1 MSTMILSA
9 TTVGIDGK
17 AVKVEADTQGGLPN
31 FMVVGLP
38 DAAVQEA
45 RERVRSAIKGAGFEF
60 PRGKITV
67 NLAPADLKKAG
78 PGFDLPIA
86 VALLVQTDQLAGE
99 LCQNIYFIGELG
111 LDGSLRAVKGTLS
124 LAKVAKEVGADYCV
138 VPNANGAEAALVE
151 GLKIIAPKSLQELIA
166 HLTKVKVLD
175 PVSGSAPKRVNYEA
189 LDFSYI
195 RGQAQA
201 KRAMEIAAAGG
212 HNVLLIG
219 PPGSGKT
226 MLARSLPSILPELS
240 YEEALEV
247 TTIHS
252 VGGIL
257 LADAP
262 LQLTRPFRSPHHTTS
277 TVALVGGGSIP
288 KPGEV
293 SLAHCGVLYLDEL
306 PEFPRQALEAL
317 RQPLE
322 DGIVTVSRA
331 AQTVKFPAVFTLV
344 ASQNPCPCGFRGDL
358 KRSCICSPANLIR
371 YERKISGPLLDRI
384 DLHIQVARQDFKT
397 LRIDGE
403 KAETSQNIRRRV
415 LRARKIQQKRFK
427 KEKISANAQMH
438 PKLVT
443 KHCQLEDSSQALL
456 QQAVDQ
462 MHLSARGYIRVLK
475 VARTIADL
483 DQSEKILLKHVAEAL
498 QYRNQPEFN

>member
-31 FMVVGLP
+31 FLVVGLP

-99 LCQNIYFIGELG
+99 FCENIYFIGELG
-111 LDGSLRAVKGTLS
+111 LDGSLRAVKGALS
-124 LAKVAKEVGADYCV
+124 LARIAKQAKGDYCV
-138 VPNANGAEAALVE
+138 VPYANGAEAALVE

-166 HLTKVKVLD
+166 HLTKVKILN
-175 PVSGSAPKRVNYEA
+175 PVSGTPPKRVNYEA

-257 LADAP
+257 PADAP
-262 LQLTRPFRSPHHTTS
+262 LQLTRPFRTPHHTTS

-358 KRSCICSPANLIR
+358 KRNCICSPANLIR

-403 KAETSQNIRRRV
+403 KAETSKDIRKRV

-462 MHLSARGYIRVLK
+462 MHLTARGYIRVLK

-483 DQSEKILLKHVAEAL
+483 DQSEKILLKHMAEAL
-498 QYRNQPEFN
+498 QYRNQPEF